1 MQLPQLRCHVHQAQ
15 WSDRCRLV
23 GRTGWQNHVGRSARR
38 PRHALRETIFPKGPP
53 HIRRAFCFRTSQEPL
68 MKTIFARAGDC
79 AIYLVVLTL
88 LAGGVQRTFDSDAP
102 PRSEE
107 NTFALQAPMTTSS

>member
-1 MQLPQLRCHVHQAQ
+1 MIRRPPI
-15 WSDRCRLV
+15 ST
-23 GRTGWQNHVGRSARR
+23 RTDTIFPYTTLFRSNHVGRSARR

-79 AIYLVVLTL
+79 ALYLVVLTL

-102 PRSEE
+102 LPYAGQLDRK
-107 NTFALQAPMTTSS
+107 TAV